1 MSAVMD
7 EEFAAPASSVGFVW
21 EDHKAALLI
30 IEPHALET
38 GIITSFGDKDA
49 VRATIRVV
57 DGPDA
62 GGIYEDSLVFPKALI
77 GQLKSSIG
85 KKVLGRLAQGVAKP
99 GQKPP
104 WLLSDPTPDD
114 ITAAKA
120 SLATPTPTAAAAP
133 F

>member
-1 MSAVMD
+1 MNME
-7 EEFAAPASSVGFVW
+7 EEFATPASSVGFVW
-21 EDHKAALLI
+21 EDHKAVLLI

-57 DGPDA
+57 DGTDA
-62 GGIYEDSLVFPKALI
+62 GEVYEDSLVFPKALI

-85 KKVLGRLAQGVAKP
+85 KKVLGRLTQGVAKP

-104 WLLSDPTPDD
+104 WLLADPTPAD
-114 ITAAKA
+114 IVAAKA
-120 SLATPTPTAAAAP
+120 SLAAPTPAKAAAP